1 MLLPVMQDATLWLNH
16 FNFLADL
23 SQAFQFDLPTDHLV
37 LAQQIR
43 QTDLVGD
50 VQKAFDNFVK
60 TGQAWAFLIGLVFG
74 YLIKTF
80 TTFG

>member
-1 MLLPVMQDATLWLNH
+1 MLLPVIQDATAWLTHLNI
-16 FNFLADL
+16 LADL
-23 SQAFQFDLPTDHLV
+23 SQSFQFDLPTEHLV